1 MDTPSTSPDKP
12 FILKSVSNFFE
23 NIWEKVLQIGV
34 TDTMPTWETK
44 RTRLLNSICFVAALV
59 YVGYV
64 VIYSDP
70 NYRLT
75 FWECFQAMVAYC
87 IPIFLNYKKQYKFAI
102 HFFMIYNILCYG
114 FFAIAH
120 GKQDASEYM
129 FLPSSLTAMLFF
141 RNRWLVFTYF
151 LLNVICFFVIE
162 YIFTI
167 MKPFFHMYNGEN
179 FYYSTHAQTFLFI
192 FLVVNFFKIQN
203 TKQEKMLESKNQNL
217 EIQKQLVIN
226 KNELI
231 EGKQKEILDSI
242 TYAKRIQQAILPSDK
257 IVEQLLPESFIL
269 YKPKDIVSGD
279 FYWTAEWGSQTMF
292 AAVDCTGHGVPGAF
306 MSIVGQNILNQ
317 AVNEH
322 GLTKPSLVL
331 NALNKNVS
339 RTLGENGTDQIKD
352 GMDIALCSYDKK
364 QMTLQFAGAFNPLW
378 ILRGEEIIE
387 VKGNKFPIGSFLDN
401 TIQNFDNHEIKM
413 LKGDIIYIFTDGY
426 ADQFGGP
433 KGKKFKYKNI
443 KKMLL
448 ENKNETMQRQK
459 EILDKTLN
467 SWKGELEQI
476 DDILIIGVKI

>member
-1 MDTPSTSPDKP
+1 MDTPTTNKNNS
-12 FILKSVSNFFE
+12 FNLKSFLQFFE
-23 NIWEKVLQIGV
+23 NLWESILLIGV
-34 TDTMPTWETK
+34 NDSLAHWEIK
-44 RTRLLNSICFVAALV
+44 RTRLLNSICFVATLV
-59 YVGYV
+59 YLGYV
-64 VIYSDP
+64 VSYLDP
-70 NYRLT
+70 NYHLT

-87 IPIFLNYKKQYKFAI
+87 IPLFLNYIGRYRLAI
-102 HFFMIYNILCYG
+102 HFFMAYNILCYS

-120 GKQDASEYM
+120 GRPDASEYM
-129 FLPSSLTAMLFF
+129 LLPSSITAMLFF
-141 RNRWLVFTYF
+141 RNRWLVLFYF
-151 LLNVICFFVIE
+151 LLNVVCFFVIQ
-162 YIFTI
+162 YSFTI
-167 MKPFFHMYNGEN
+167 MQPFFHMYNGEN

-203 TKQEKMLESKNQNL
+203 TKQEKLLEAKNKNL
-217 EIQKQLVIN
+217 EVQKQLVIN
-226 KNELI
+226 KSELI

-257 IVEQLLPESFIL
+257 TVEQLLPESFIF
-269 YKPKDIVSGD
+269 YQPKDIVSGD
-279 FYWTAEWGSQTMF
+279 FYWTSQWGDQTMF

-339 RTLGENGTDQIKD
+339 RTLSDNGEDQIKD
-352 GMDIALCSYDKK
+352 GMDIALCSFNKK
-364 QMTLQFAGAFNPLW
+364 NMQLQFAGAFNPLW

-387 VKGNKFPIGSFLDN
+387 IKGSKFPIGSFLEN
-401 TIQNFDNHEIKM
+401 TIQNYQNHEIQM
-413 LKGDIIYIFTDGY
+413 IKGDIIYIFTDGY

-443 KKMLL
+443 KKLL
-448 ENKNETMQRQK
+448 LDNKHETMKRQK
-459 EILDKTLN
+459 EILSQTLDA
-467 SWKGELEQI
+467 WKGELEQI

>member
-1 MDTPSTSPDKP
+1 MDTPDITSK
-12 FILKSVSNFFE
+12 KSFKLSSIPKFFG
-23 NIWEKVLQIGV
+23 NIWEKVLVIGI
-34 TDTMPTWETK
+34 TDSLAHWEIK

-64 VIYSDP
+64 VAYSDP
-70 NYRLT
+70 HYRLT

-87 IPIFLNYKKQYKFAI
+87 IPLFLNYIGRYKLAI
-102 HFFMIYNILCYG
+102 HFFMVYNILCFS

-120 GKQDASEYM
+120 GRPDASEYM
-129 FLPSSLTAMLFF
+129 LLPSSLTAMLFF
-141 RNRWLVFTYF
+141 RNRWLVFGYF
-151 LLNVICFFVIE
+151 LLNVVSFFVIQ
-162 YIFTI
+162 YSFTI

-203 TKQEKMLESKNQNL
+203 TRQEQLLESKNKNL
-217 EIQKQLVIN
+217 EVQKQLVMN
-226 KNELI
+226 KSELI

-242 TYAKRIQQAILPSDK
+242 TYAKRIQQAILPADK
-257 IVEQLLPESFIL
+257 TVQQLLPESFIL
-269 YKPKDIVSGD
+269 YQPKDIVSGD
-279 FYWTAEWGSQTMF
+279 FYWTAQWGDHTMF

-322 GLTKPSLVL
+322 GLTKPGLVL

-339 RTLGENGTDQIKD
+339 RTLGQNGADQIKD
-352 GMDIALCSYDKK
+352 GMDIALCSYDEKK
-364 QMTLQFAGAFNPLW
+364 MLLQFAGAFNPLW

-387 VKGNKFPIGSFLDN
+387 IKGSKFPIGSFLDN
-401 TIQNFDNHEIKM
+401 TVQNYDNHEIKM

-433 KGKKFKYKNI
+433 KGKKFKYKNL
-443 KKMLL
+443 KKVLL
-448 ENKNETMQRQK
+448 ENKHESMKRQK
-459 EILDKTLN
+459 EILAETMET
-467 SWKGELEQI
+467 WKGELEQI